1 MKRALVID
9 DHEPSRKNL
18 VGVLAENG
26 FQIVGA
32 ATSGAAGLQ
41 LASASAP
48 DVILM
53 AVGLPDLDGIR
64 AARKIMQANPL
75 PIVLVTSHYDA
86 ATIERAKR
94 AGVMGYL
101 IKPLREGEL
110 LPAIELAILHFQ
122 EFVALQ
128 KENENLK
135 KTLEAR
141 KVIERAK
148 GILMKRQRLS
158 EPEAFSLIQRKSMDM
173 RKPMVEIAEAIILS
187 QEITDENAGDKNR

>member
-41 LASASAP
+41 LASVSAP

-110 LPAIELAILHFQ
+110 LPAIELAISHFQ

-187 QEITDENAGDKNR
+187 QEITEEKAG

>member
-18 VGVLAENG
+18 VGVLAESG

-110 LPAIELAILHFQ
+110 LPTIELAILHFQ

-135 KTLEAR
+135 KTLAAR
-141 KVIERAK
+141 KIIERAK

-158 EPEAFSLIQRKSMDM
+158 EPEAFSLIQQKSMDM
-173 RKPMVEIAEAIILS
+173 RKPMVEIAQAVILS
-187 QEITDENAGDKNR
+187 QEITEGKTD

>member
-18 VGVLAENG
+18 VGVLAESG

-110 LPAIELAILHFQ
+110 LPAIELAISHFQ

-158 EPEAFSLIQRKSMDM
+158 EPEAFSLIQQKSMDM
-173 RKPMVEIAEAIILS
+173 RKHMVEIAQAVILS
-187 QEITDENAGDKNR
+187 QEITEGKTD

>member
-110 LPAIELAILHFQ
+110 LPAIELAISHFQ

-158 EPEAFSLIQRKSMDM
+158 ETEAFSLIQRKSMDM
-173 RKPMVEIAEAIILS
+173 RKPMVEIAQAVILS
-187 QEITDENAGDKNR
+187 QEITEEKTD

>member
-18 VGVLAENG
+18 VGVLAESG

-110 LPAIELAILHFQ
+110 LPAIELAISHFQ

-187 QEITDENAGDKNR
+187 QEITEENAGDKNR

>member
-18 VGVLAENG
+18 VGVLAESG

-110 LPAIELAILHFQ
+110 LPAIELAISHFQ

-173 RKPMVEIAEAIILS
+173 RKPMVEIAQAVILS
-187 QEITDENAGDKNR
+187 QEITEEKTD

>member
-18 VGVLAENG
+18 VGVLAESG

-32 ATSGAAGLQ
+32 ATSGAAGLD
-41 LASASAP
+41 LASATAP

-110 LPAIELAILHFQ
+110 LPAIELAISHFQ

-173 RKPMVEIAEAIILS
+173 RKPMVEIAQAVILS
-187 QEITDENAGDKNR
+187 QEITEEKTD

>member
-18 VGVLAENG
+18 VGVLAESG

-53 AVGLPDLDGIR
+53 AVALPDLDGIR
-64 AARKIMQANPL
+64 AARKMMQANPL

-110 LPAIELAILHFQ
+110 LPAIELAISHFQ

-158 EPEAFSLIQRKSMDM
+158 EPEAFSLIQQKSMDM
-173 RKPMVEIAEAIILS
+173 RKPMVEIAQAVILS
-187 QEITDENAGDKNR
+187 QEITEGKTD

>member
-9 DHEPSRKNL
+9 DHEPSRNNL

-110 LPAIELAILHFQ
+110 LPAIELAISHFQ

-135 KTLEAR
+135 KTLEVR

-148 GILMKRQRLS
+148 GILMKWQRLS

-173 RKPMVEIAEAIILS
+173 RKPMVEIAQAVILS
-187 QEITDENAGDKNR
+187 QEITEGKTD

>member
-18 VGVLAENG
+18 VGVLAESG

-110 LPAIELAILHFQ
+110 LPAIELAISHFQ

-128 KENENLK
+128 KENENLR

-173 RKPMVEIAEAIILS
+173 RKPMVEIAQAVILS
-187 QEITDENAGDKNR
+187 QEITEGKTD

>member
-110 LPAIELAILHFQ
+110 LPAIELAISHFQ

-135 KTLEAR
+135 NTLEAR

-173 RKPMVEIAEAIILS
+173 RKPMVEIAQAVILS
-187 QEITDENAGDKNR
+187 QEITEGKTD

>member
-18 VGVLAENG
+18 VGVLAESG

-53 AVGLPDLDGIR
+53 AVGLPDVDGIR

-110 LPAIELAILHFQ
+110 LPAIELAISHFQ

-187 QEITDENAGDKNR
+187 QEITEEKAG

>member
-1 MKRALVID
+1 MKRVLVID
-9 DHEPSRKNL
+9 DHEPSCKNL
-18 VGVLAENG
+18 VGVLAESG

-110 LPAIELAILHFQ
+110 LPAIELAISHFQ

-158 EPEAFSLIQRKSMDM
+158 EPEAFSLIQQKSMDM
-173 RKPMVEIAEAIILS
+173 RKPMVEIAQAVILS
-187 QEITDENAGDKNR
+187 QEITEEKTD

>member
-18 VGVLAENG
+18 VGVLAESG

-110 LPAIELAILHFQ
+110 LPAIELAISHFQ

-187 QEITDENAGDKNR
+187 QEITEEKAG

>member
-18 VGVLAENG
+18 VGVLAESG

-110 LPAIELAILHFQ
+110 LPAIELAISHFQ

-158 EPEAFSLIQRKSMDM
+158 EPEAFSLIQQKSMDM
-173 RKPMVEIAEAIILS
+173 RKPMVEIAQAVILS
-187 QEITDENAGDKNR
+187 QEITEEKTD

>member
-110 LPAIELAILHFQ
+110 LPAIELAISHFQ

-158 EPEAFSLIQRKSMDM
+158 EPEAFSLIQRKSVDM
-173 RKPMVEIAEAIILS
+173 RKPMVEIAQAVILS
-187 QEITDENAGDKNR
+187 QEITEGKTD

>member
-110 LPAIELAILHFQ
+110 LPAIELAISHFQ

-148 GILMKRQRLS
+148 GILMKRERLS

-173 RKPMVEIAEAIILS
+173 RKPMVEIAQAVILS
-187 QEITDENAGDKNR
+187 QEITEEKTD